1 MVAPGVRW
9 GALTTREL
17 DAVDRVTP
25 VLLSIAAIEQ
35 HGPHLPLATDAT
47 IGQAFLA
54 RVEERHG
61 PEVLILPQIAVGC
74 SEHHMDFAGSLSVRH
89 QTLVDYAGDVIR
101 SVLRHGFR
109 NVVILNSHGGNQG
122 AGQVLLEEVGAA
134 DPACR
139 IALLT
144 WWRLAA
150 PELSGIRDSAPG
162 GCNHACEF
170 ETSLMLHAASS
181 AVRRE
186 AIGHRSGA
194 GDPAPVW
201 AREDMLTGSRGT
213 LYRSMREKS
222 GGDGVVG
229 EPALAT
235 AEKGRAIEDAVT
247 DALSD
252 VIRSLRDAG

>member
-1 MVAPGVRW
+1 MVAPDVRW
-9 GALTTREL
+9 EALTTREI
-17 DAVDRVTP
+17 DAVDRATP
-25 VLLSIAAIEQ
+25 VMLSIAAIEQ
-35 HGPHLPLATDAT
+35 HGAHLPLATDAT
-47 IGQAFLA
+47 IGQAFLTRIEA
-54 RVEERHG
+54 LHG

-74 SEHHMDFAGSLSVRH
+74 SEHHMDFPGSLSVRH
-89 QTLVDYAGDVIR
+89 RTLIDYAGDVLR

-109 NVVILNSHGGNQG
+109 SIVILNSHGGNQG

-134 DPACR
+134 HPACR

-150 PELSGIRDSAPG
+150 PELAGIRESGPG

-170 ETSLMLHAASS
+170 ETSLMLHAAPG

-186 AIGHRSGA
+186 AIGARTDA
-194 GDPAPVW
+194 DPAPDW
-201 AREDMLTGSRGT
+201 AREDMLGGSRGT
-213 LYRSMREKS
+213 LYRSMRDKS

-229 EPALAT
+229 DPALGT
-235 AEKGRAIEDAVT
+235 ADKGRAIEDAVT
-247 DALSD
+247 ETLSK